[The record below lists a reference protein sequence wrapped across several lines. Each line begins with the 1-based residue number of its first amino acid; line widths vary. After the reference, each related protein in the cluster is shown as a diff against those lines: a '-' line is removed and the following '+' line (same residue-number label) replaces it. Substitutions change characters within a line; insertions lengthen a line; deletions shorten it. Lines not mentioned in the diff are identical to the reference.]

1 MALFEL
7 DNVVFYNKNQY
18 NKIKVILEDL
28 EVNSYY
34 IFQVFTNDNDIV
46 NYNFVSS
53 EQDFELEIAL
63 PEAKKYAFV
72 LKKEVHN
79 ALYVVQKTGYLVP
92 SDLGDVEYNNCVYIT
107 GSIKILKQLRIA
119 LQNRIYLT
127 GVITLINNL
136 MTKYTNNIVLTG
148 VIKVLRNLLI
158 KFSNTVYLTG
168 NINRLQSLSLVPKP
182 LLQYTEVNN
191 SNWIK
196 YINYNSISTYSYRSG
211 PGREYI
217 MLLRYKPNVGETD
230 TQASQRLSK
239 EMISKCQNVVVKQV
253 YYFSNGTK
261 KEYVDNCSVLD
272 EPPIVRIKTQNN
284 ITIYDS
290 NSTHNNR
297 GTPYCY
303 LAIPRKETSYT
314 VCHLYVYFVE
324 ISLMLYYSIKGA

>member
-28 EVNSYY
+28 EANSYY

-72 LKKEVHN
+72 LKKEVNN

-92 SDLGDVEYNNCVYIT
+92 SDLGNVEYNNCVYIT
-107 GSIKILKQLRIA
+107 GSIKILKQLRTA

-148 VIKVLRNLLI
+148 VIKVLRNLLS

-196 YINYNSISTYSYRSG
+196 YSNYNGINIYGYLSG
-211 PGREYI
+211 NNFI
-217 MLLRYKPNVGETD
+217 MLLQYKPNEGETN

-253 YYFSNGTK
+253 YHFSNGTK
-261 KEYVDNCSVLD
+261 KEYVDNCSVVD
-272 EPPIVRIKTQNN
+272 EITVVYINTQDN
-284 ITIYDS
+284 ITIYNS
-290 NSTHNNR
+290 NNTVSPH

-303 LAIPRKETSYT
+303 LTIPRKETSYT
-314 VCHLYVYFVE
+314 VCYIYVYFVE
-324 ISLMLYYSIKGA
+324 ISLTLYFSI

>member
-148 VIKVLRNLLI
+148 VIKVLRNLLS

-182 LLQYTEVNN
+182 LLQYTQVDQ

-196 YINYNSISTYSYRSG
+196 YIIYNGIYISNTYLSG
-211 PGREYI
+211 SNYI
-217 MLLRYKPNVGETD
+217 MLLMYESNEGETEAE
-230 TQASQRLSK
+230 ASQRLSK